1 MAQQEQMIW
10 FLVVLAG
17 AVCAALFMHLYKRR
31 LDVLSGPWITK

>member
-1 MAQQEQMIW
+1 MIW
-10 FLVVLAG
+10 FLVVLVG